1 MLTKPE
7 ANLAYPNY
15 PLTLKEGEQLLTDAI
30 YIYKLLQKKGERI
43 VFNLLL

>member
-30 YIYKLLQKKGERI
+30 YI
-43 VFNLLL
+43 